1 MIKRKSASGDIHKR
15 GDNAVK
21 DGRDD
26 KKKND
31 KKFRIV

>member
-15 GDNAVK
+15 PEMVVK
-21 DGRDD
+21 QAAED

-31 KKFRIV
+31 KKFHIV